1 MDGYHGQFN
10 ALCHSPQKNNKNL
23 SSWILHL
30 ASAAGSSILQVWG
43 PGAKDKMAVSL
54 DTSLGVSCPVCYT
67 DYSDEVAE
75 LVPRILS
82 CGHTYCTQCLEKLLN
97 SEDEQQEVV
106 FSIRQRQ
113 SSRVQV
119 LKVPRPSYF
128 YTELKCPICNTS
140 SSLPK
145 GSVASLTKN
154 YAVLNCKQ
162 KADNSSASVG
172 KSKSHYCSE
181 HDHEQRVFCKDCKS
195 VICVYCQLYGNHKG
209 HECALAADLVKPAIE
224 TMESAVVSLNDH
236 LHDITGAESAVKE
249 AMDRLRSSQQE
260 CLGGVQFYF
269 QSVAELLVK
278 EKEKRIAE
286 INSWVE
292 DQWDVLQAQLQC
304 LNDTHKECESTLEE
318 CQALIRGD
326 SLDILSQHEDK
337 LQDIGSVCKKIQGL
351 SFDPL
356 ITPIIKCNCKSTK
369 KMVLTVSNGCKII
382 LECLQEEQ
390 KQHQGSGEEATE
402 GAGVETFYQDKA
414 KYTTSSPLNNSTS
427 FPRLEPLDIKFH
439 DWPKLEPQQLNLKE
453 PSRFETI
460 SIEQLDITADSADS
474 CSSAQKSVGGSTAAR
489 SNSVA
494 HKSASPEKLWFDNLD
509 DSSSISIPSCALV
522 TLDSVNS
529 YVHDHRTETDGDL
542 SMSLHTPEHVRHTPD
557 HVREEHSIEADEED
571 EGEGGE

>member
-1 MDGYHGQFN
+1 MVGTLLTSDQVCF
-10 ALCHSPQKNNKNL
+10 
-23 SSWILHL
+23 LHL
-30 ASAAGSSILQVWG
+30 
-43 PGAKDKMAVSL
+43 
-54 DTSLGVSCPVCYT
+54 
-67 DYSDEVAE
+67 
-75 LVPRILS
+75 
-82 CGHTYCTQCLEKLLN
+82 
-97 SEDEQQEVV
+97 SEDLPSNMTLV
-106 FSIRQRQ
+106 FQ
-113 SSRVQV
+113 
-119 LKVPRPSYF
+119 LFCNPCAHLFLFKFAKLHMFLLYAHLCT
-128 YTELKCPICNTS
+128 YT
-140 SSLPK
+140 
-145 GSVASLTKN
+145 
-154 YAVLNCKQ
+154 
-162 KADNSSASVG
+162 
-172 KSKSHYCSE
+172 
-181 HDHEQRVFCKDCKS
+181 
-195 VICVYCQLYGNHKG
+195 CVTCMY
-209 HECALAADLVKPAIE
+209 
-224 TMESAVVSLNDH
+224 T
-236 LHDITGAESAVKE
+236 LH
-249 AMDRLRSSQQE
+249 R
-260 CLGGVQFYF
+260 
-269 QSVAELLVK
+269 
-278 EKEKRIAE
+278 
-286 INSWVE
+286 
-292 DQWDVLQAQLQC
+292 C

-509 DSSSISIPSCALV
+509 DSSSISIPSCAVV

>member
-1 MDGYHGQFN
+1 MFLLYAH
-10 ALCHSPQKNNKNL
+10 LCTYTCVTCMYT
-23 SSWILHL
+23 LH
-30 ASAAGSSILQVWG
+30 
-43 PGAKDKMAVSL
+43 
-54 DTSLGVSCPVCYT
+54 
-67 DYSDEVAE
+67 
-75 LVPRILS
+75 R
-82 CGHTYCTQCLEKLLN
+82 
-97 SEDEQQEVV
+97 
-106 FSIRQRQ
+106 
-113 SSRVQV
+113 
-119 LKVPRPSYF
+119 
-128 YTELKCPICNTS
+128 
-140 SSLPK
+140 
-145 GSVASLTKN
+145 
-154 YAVLNCKQ
+154 
-162 KADNSSASVG
+162 
-172 KSKSHYCSE
+172 
-181 HDHEQRVFCKDCKS
+181 
-195 VICVYCQLYGNHKG
+195 
-209 HECALAADLVKPAIE
+209 
-224 TMESAVVSLNDH
+224 
-236 LHDITGAESAVKE
+236 
-249 AMDRLRSSQQE
+249 
-260 CLGGVQFYF
+260 
-269 QSVAELLVK
+269 
-278 EKEKRIAE
+278 
-286 INSWVE
+286 
-292 DQWDVLQAQLQC
+292 C

-369 KMVLTVSNGCKII
+369 KTVLTVSNGCKII

-509 DSSSISIPSCALV
+509 DSSSISIPSCAVV